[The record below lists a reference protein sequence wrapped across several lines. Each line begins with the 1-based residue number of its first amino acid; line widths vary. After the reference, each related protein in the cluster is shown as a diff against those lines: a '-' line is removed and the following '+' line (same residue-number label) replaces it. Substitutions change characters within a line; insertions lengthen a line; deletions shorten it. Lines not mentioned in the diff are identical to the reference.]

1 MPTACHNEDLSDASW
16 KLYFYKDSN
25 IFFCY
30 TEDGAMNAFKFL
42 ENYYMARDI
51 KFNWYKDVFLVIKD
65 CSNYRGDFE
74 QAEVYKGIGDKYK
87 KNDIYILDTYDNKI
101 LESFIKYYPDEWL
114 DDGISKKAM
123 DKFNPEP
130 MGYVWDESNPRIQLE
145 PRGERGYI
153 ELKAVKKI

>member
-74 QAEVYKGIGDKYK
+74 QAEVYRGIGDKYK
-87 KNDIYILDTYDNKI
+87 KNDNAVTAADATAEKHTV
-101 LESFIKYYPDEWL
+101 
-114 DDGISKKAM
+114 
-123 DKFNPEP
+123 FNIQCA
-130 MGYVWDESNPRIQLE
+130 YVAATPAEVAAGAEETGRTIFWM
-145 PRGERGYI
+145 
-153 ELKAVKKI
+153 